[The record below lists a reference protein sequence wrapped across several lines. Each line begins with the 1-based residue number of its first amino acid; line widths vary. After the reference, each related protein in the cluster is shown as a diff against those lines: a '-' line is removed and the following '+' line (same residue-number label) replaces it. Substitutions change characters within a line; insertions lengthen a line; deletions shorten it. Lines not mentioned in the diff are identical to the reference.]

1 MDSETTINF
10 KILTLGE
17 NGVGKTSILIR
28 FIENKFFKDYR
39 ATIGIDFKT
48 KILNINNKEI
58 KLKIWDSAGQERF
71 RNLTTQYYKK
81 VDGIV
86 FVYDVTEKNSY
97 ETIRDWIEQII
108 SNKNQEI
115 GLVLFGN
122 KCDLEKRVIT
132 KEMGDKL
139 AEQFKINYF
148 ETSALNG
155 QGIKEAFESLTINIM
170 KKKGVWEVNNKTEGI
185 ALNKDKKKKIEK
197 NCINCI
203 CC

>member
-185 ALNKDKKKKIEK
+185 ALNKDKKKKIKK